1 MATSLLDRVGRVAR
15 LQHALSIL
23 ATLIGT
29 NVMAQSA
36 PPTPS
41 SSGAVGAAVG
51 VGVAP
56 SEALQR
62 QALGPYRM
70 ILRNAAP
77 PSKPRA
83 VAAHAVSAPTANL
96 ATAPRASSPKP
107 VPAPEPSQPASATE
121 AAVADEAPV
130 TPIAAPTVQAIE
142 APVAPADATPS
153 QPVAIAAKT
162 SPAPP
167 PAAKPTKTA
176 LVLLKNDP
184 PTLSGPLA
192 REGPSGIVRVAFNV
206 NPDGSTG
213 DLKIATSNNRR
224 LNGAVLAAISKW
236 RYQPID
242 SVQAAEVEVVFS
254 ND

>member
-1 MATSLLDRVGRVAR
+1 MATSILDRVGRFSFYPT
-15 LQHALSIL
+15 ALPIL
-23 ATLIGT
+23 ATLIGS
-29 NVMAQSA
+29 NVAAQSA
-36 PPTPS
+36 PPVPS
-41 SSGAVGAAVG
+41 SSGQVGSTMGTGA
-51 VGVAP
+51 AP

-70 ILRNAAP
+70 ILRNATP
-77 PSKPRA
+77 PNKPRTTA
-83 VAAHAVSAPTANL
+83 AHPVSTSPASVAA
-96 ATAPRASSPKP
+96 APRTNPPKP
-107 VPAPEPSQPASATE
+107 VPEPNPPASPAETALTAE
-121 AAVADEAPV
+121 NPGTPV
-130 TPIAAPTVQAIE
+130 AAPTVQAVE
-142 APVAPADATPS
+142 APVPPSDATPS
-153 QPVAIAAKT
+153 QPVAIAAMT

-176 LVLLKNDP
+176 LVLMKNDP

-192 REGPSGIVRVAFNV
+192 REAPSGIVRVAFNV

-224 LNGAVLAAISKW
+224 LNGAVLSAISKW

-242 SVQAAEVEVVFS
+242 SVQATEVEVVFS